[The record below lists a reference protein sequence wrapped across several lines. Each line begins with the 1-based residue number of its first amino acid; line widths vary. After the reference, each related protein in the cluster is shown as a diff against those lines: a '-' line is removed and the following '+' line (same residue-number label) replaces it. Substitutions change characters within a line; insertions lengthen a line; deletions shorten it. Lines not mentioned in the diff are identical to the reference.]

1 MILLT
6 RKKMNS
12 MPNNRGLWNFDFSD
26 KYKLNKKEL
35 VNSYIRYML
44 NRTQD
49 MFEYKGLPESIPK
62 KNLELYLQTKGFV
75 VIPSKN
81 IDKPIAMYGG
91 LGGVPNE
98 YYMPTIA
105 IVNNPYL
112 KYNESLKIGED
123 CIVIYNDST
132 ITGLMPMFQ
141 KYALLLAECDLSINM
156 INKTNRIDNVIECG
170 DSNTEAAA
178 LKFIEDIENGELSH
192 IVSKKFID
200 ESLLKIHSLSKT
212 TDNLL
217 KLIELRNYIESSWY
231 IDLGLNSNYNMK
243 RERLNLGEVSM
254 NVDVL
259 LPYVE
264 NMLNSRREALAQV
277 NDKFGTDIRVDLNS
291 SWKLEHEN
299 FLALSKD
306 IEKVETEETP
316 ETKETT
322 ETEETEETKETSETS
337 ETEEKEEKEET

>member
-1 MILLT
+1 MILLI
-6 RKKMNS
+6 RKKMNNMS
-12 MPNNRGLWNFDFSD
+12 NNRGLWNFDFSD

-49 MFEYKGLPESIPK
+49 MFDYKGLPESIPK

-112 KYNESLKIGED
+112 KYNESLKIDED

-132 ITGLMPMFQ
+132 ITGLMPMFE

-178 LKFIEDIENGELSH
+178 LKFIDDIENGELSH

-243 RERLNLGEVSM
+243 RESL
-254 NVDVL
+254 
-259 LPYVE
+259 
-264 NMLNSRREALAQV
+264 
-277 NDKFGTDIRVDLNS
+277 TD
-291 SWKLEHEN
+291 
-299 FLALSKD
+299 
-306 IEKVETEETP
+306 
-316 ETKETT
+316 
-322 ETEETEETKETSETS
+322 S
-337 ETEEKEEKEET
+337 ETEVDTYTLTPLIKNMLEERQNGIKRINEKWNLNISVDLGGSWKKLFNKILSDNEGVEDGTSEN

>member
-1 MILLT
+1 
-6 RKKMNS
+6 

-112 KYNESLKIGED
+112 KYNESLTIGKD

-132 ITGLMPMFQ
+132 ITGLMPMFE

-243 RERLNLGEVSM
+243 RESL
-254 NVDVL
+254 
-259 LPYVE
+259 
-264 NMLNSRREALAQV
+264 
-277 NDKFGTDIRVDLNS
+277 TD
-291 SWKLEHEN
+291 
-299 FLALSKD
+299 
-306 IEKVETEETP
+306 
-316 ETKETT
+316 
-322 ETEETEETKETSETS
+322 S
-337 ETEEKEEKEET
+337 ETEVDTYTLTPLIKNMLEERQNGIKRINEKWNLNISVDLGGSWKKLFNKILSDNEGVEDGTSEN

>member
-1 MILLT
+1 MILLI
-6 RKKMNS
+6 RKKMNN
-12 MPNNRGLWNFDFSD
+12 MPNNRGLWNFDFSE

-112 KYNESLKIGED
+112 KYNESLTIGED

-132 ITGLMPMFQ
+132 ITGLMPMFE

-178 LKFIEDIENGELSH
+178 TKFINDIENGELSH

-243 RERLNLGEVSM
+243 RESL
-254 NVDVL
+254 
-259 LPYVE
+259 
-264 NMLNSRREALAQV
+264 
-277 NDKFGTDIRVDLNS
+277 TD
-291 SWKLEHEN
+291 
-299 FLALSKD
+299 
-306 IEKVETEETP
+306 
-316 ETKETT
+316 
-322 ETEETEETKETSETS
+322 S
-337 ETEEKEEKEET
+337 ETEVDTYTLTPLIKNMLEERQNGIKRINEKWNLNISVDLGGSWKKLFNKILSDNEGVEDGTSEN

>member
-1 MILLT
+1 
-6 RKKMNS
+6 MNS

-81 IDKPIAMYGG
+81 IHKPIAMYGG
-91 LGGVPNE
+91 LGGEPNE

-178 LKFIEDIENGELSH
+178 LKFINDIENGELSH

-243 RERLNLGEVSM
+243 RESL
-254 NVDVL
+254 
-259 LPYVE
+259 
-264 NMLNSRREALAQV
+264 
-277 NDKFGTDIRVDLNS
+277 TD
-291 SWKLEHEN
+291 
-299 FLALSKD
+299 
-306 IEKVETEETP
+306 
-316 ETKETT
+316 
-322 ETEETEETKETSETS
+322 S
-337 ETEEKEEKEET
+337 ETEVDTYTLTPLIKNMLEERKNGIKRINEKWNLNISVDLGGSWKKLFNKILSDNEGVEDGTSEN

>member
-1 MILLT
+1 
-6 RKKMNS
+6 MNNMS
-12 MPNNRGLWNFDFSD
+12 NNRGLWNFDFSD

-105 IVNNPYL
+105 IVDNPYL
-112 KYNESLKIGED
+112 KYNESLTIGKD

-132 ITGLMPMFQ
+132 ITGLMPMFE

-243 RERLNLGEVSM
+243 RESL
-254 NVDVL
+254 
-259 LPYVE
+259 
-264 NMLNSRREALAQV
+264 
-277 NDKFGTDIRVDLNS
+277 TD
-291 SWKLEHEN
+291 
-299 FLALSKD
+299 
-306 IEKVETEETP
+306 
-316 ETKETT
+316 
-322 ETEETEETKETSETS
+322 S
-337 ETEEKEEKEET
+337 ETEVDTYTLTPLIKNMLEERQNGIKRINEKWNLNISVDLGGSWKKLFNKILSDNEGVEDGTSEN

>member
-1 MILLT
+1 
-6 RKKMNS
+6 MNN
-12 MPNNRGLWNFDFSD
+12 MPNNRGLWNFDFSN

-112 KYNESLKIGED
+112 KYNESLTIGED

-132 ITGLMPMFQ
+132 ITGLMPMFE
-141 KYALLLAECDLSINM
+141 KYGLLVAVCDLCM
-156 INKTNRIDNVIECG
+156 
-170 DSNTEAAA
+170 
-178 LKFIEDIENGELSH
+178 FII
-192 IVSKKFID
+192 I
-200 ESLLKIHSLSKT
+200 
-212 TDNLL
+212 
-217 KLIELRNYIESSWY
+217 
-231 IDLGLNSNYNMK
+231 
-243 RERLNLGEVSM
+243 
-254 NVDVL
+254 
-259 LPYVE
+259 
-264 NMLNSRREALAQV
+264 
-277 NDKFGTDIRVDLNS
+277 
-291 SWKLEHEN
+291 
-299 FLALSKD
+299 
-306 IEKVETEETP
+306 
-316 ETKETT
+316 
-322 ETEETEETKETSETS
+322 
-337 ETEEKEEKEET
+337 

>member
-1 MILLT
+1 
-6 RKKMNS
+6 MNNMS
-12 MPNNRGLWNFDFSD
+12 NNRGLWNFDFSD

-105 IVNNPYL
+105 IVDNPYL
-112 KYNESLKIGED
+112 KYNESLTIGKD

-132 ITGLMPMFQ
+132 ITGLMPMFE

-178 LKFIEDIENGELSH
+178 LKFIDDIENGELSH

-243 RERLNLGEVSM
+243 RESL
-254 NVDVL
+254 
-259 LPYVE
+259 
-264 NMLNSRREALAQV
+264 
-277 NDKFGTDIRVDLNS
+277 TD
-291 SWKLEHEN
+291 
-299 FLALSKD
+299 
-306 IEKVETEETP
+306 
-316 ETKETT
+316 
-322 ETEETEETKETSETS
+322 S
-337 ETEEKEEKEET
+337 ETEVDTYTLTPLIKNMLEERQNGIKRINEKWKLNISVDLGGSWKKLFNKILSDNEGVEDGTSEN

>member
-1 MILLT
+1 MILLI
-6 RKKMNS
+6 RKKMNN
-12 MPNNRGLWNFDFSD
+12 MANNRGLWNFDFSD

-81 IDKPIAMYGG
+81 INIPIAMYGG

-112 KYNESLKIGED
+112 KYNESLTIGED

-132 ITGLMPMFQ
+132 ITGLMPMFE

-178 LKFIEDIENGELSH
+178 LKFINDIENGELSH

-243 RERLNLGEVSM
+243 RESL
-254 NVDVL
+254 
-259 LPYVE
+259 
-264 NMLNSRREALAQV
+264 
-277 NDKFGTDIRVDLNS
+277 TD
-291 SWKLEHEN
+291 
-299 FLALSKD
+299 
-306 IEKVETEETP
+306 
-316 ETKETT
+316 
-322 ETEETEETKETSETS
+322 S
-337 ETEEKEEKEET
+337 ETEVDTYTLTPLIKNMLEERQNGIKRINEKWNLNISVDLGGSWKKLFNKILSDNEGVEDGTSEN

>member
-1 MILLT
+1 M
-6 RKKMNS
+6 S
-12 MPNNRGLWNFDFSD
+12 NNRGLWNFDFSD

-112 KYNESLKIGED
+112 KYNESLTIGED

-132 ITGLMPMFQ
+132 ITGLMPMFE

-156 INKTNRIDNVIECG
+156 INRTNRIDNVIECG

-243 RERLNLGEVSM
+243 RESL
-254 NVDVL
+254 
-259 LPYVE
+259 
-264 NMLNSRREALAQV
+264 
-277 NDKFGTDIRVDLNS
+277 TD
-291 SWKLEHEN
+291 
-299 FLALSKD
+299 
-306 IEKVETEETP
+306 
-316 ETKETT
+316 
-322 ETEETEETKETSETS
+322 S
-337 ETEEKEEKEET
+337 ETEVDTYTLTPLIKNMLEERQNGIKRINEKWNLNISVDLGGSWKKLFNKILSDNEGVKDGTSEN

>member
-1 MILLT
+1 
-6 RKKMNS
+6 MNN
-12 MPNNRGLWNFDFSD
+12 MPNNRGLWNFDFSN

-112 KYNESLKIGED
+112 KYNESLTIGKD

-132 ITGLMPMFQ
+132 ITGLMPMFE

-243 RERLNLGEVSM
+243 RESL
-254 NVDVL
+254 
-259 LPYVE
+259 
-264 NMLNSRREALAQV
+264 
-277 NDKFGTDIRVDLNS
+277 TD
-291 SWKLEHEN
+291 
-299 FLALSKD
+299 
-306 IEKVETEETP
+306 
-316 ETKETT
+316 
-322 ETEETEETKETSETS
+322 S
-337 ETEEKEEKEET
+337 ETEVDTYTLTPLIKNMLEERQNGIRRINEKWNLNISVDLGGSWKKLFNKILSNNEGVEDGTSEN

>member
-1 MILLT
+1 M
-6 RKKMNS
+6 S
-12 MPNNRGLWNFDFSD
+12 NNRGLWNFDFSD

-112 KYNESLKIGED
+112 KYNESLTIGED

-132 ITGLMPMFQ
+132 ITGLMPMFE

-178 LKFIEDIENGELSH
+178 LKFIDDIENGELSH

-243 RERLNLGEVSM
+243 RESL
-254 NVDVL
+254 
-259 LPYVE
+259 
-264 NMLNSRREALAQV
+264 
-277 NDKFGTDIRVDLNS
+277 TD
-291 SWKLEHEN
+291 
-299 FLALSKD
+299 
-306 IEKVETEETP
+306 
-316 ETKETT
+316 
-322 ETEETEETKETSETS
+322 S
-337 ETEEKEEKEET
+337 ETEVDTYTLTPLIKNMLEERKNGIKRINEKWNLNISVDLGGSWKKLFNKILSDNEGVEDGTSEN

>member
-1 MILLT
+1 M
-6 RKKMNS
+6 S
-12 MPNNRGLWNFDFSD
+12 NNRGLWNFDFSN

-112 KYNESLKIGED
+112 KYNESLTIGED

-132 ITGLMPMFQ
+132 ITGLMPMFE

-178 LKFIEDIENGELSH
+178 AKFINDIENGELSH

-243 RERLNLGEVSM
+243 RESL
-254 NVDVL
+254 
-259 LPYVE
+259 
-264 NMLNSRREALAQV
+264 
-277 NDKFGTDIRVDLNS
+277 TD
-291 SWKLEHEN
+291 
-299 FLALSKD
+299 
-306 IEKVETEETP
+306 
-316 ETKETT
+316 
-322 ETEETEETKETSETS
+322 S
-337 ETEEKEEKEET
+337 ETEVDTYTLTPLIKNMLEERQNGIKRINEKWNLNISVDLGGSWKKLFNKILSDNEGVEDGTSEN

>member
-1 MILLT
+1 MILLI
-6 RKKMNS
+6 RKKMNN
-12 MPNNRGLWNFDFSD
+12 MPNNRGLWNFDFSN

-112 KYNESLKIGED
+112 KYNESLTIGED

-132 ITGLMPMFQ
+132 ITGLMPMFE

-178 LKFIEDIENGELSH
+178 LKFIDDIENGELSH

-243 RERLNLGEVSM
+243 RESL
-254 NVDVL
+254 
-259 LPYVE
+259 
-264 NMLNSRREALAQV
+264 
-277 NDKFGTDIRVDLNS
+277 TD
-291 SWKLEHEN
+291 
-299 FLALSKD
+299 
-306 IEKVETEETP
+306 
-316 ETKETT
+316 
-322 ETEETEETKETSETS
+322 S
-337 ETEEKEEKEET
+337 ETEVDTYTLTPLIKNMLEERQNGIKRINEKWNLNISVDLGGSWKKLFNKILSDNEGVEDGTSEN

>member
-1 MILLT
+1 M
-6 RKKMNS
+6 S
-12 MPNNRGLWNFDFSD
+12 NNRGLWNFDFSD

-81 IDKPIAMYGG
+81 IDEPIAMYGG

-112 KYNESLKIGED
+112 KYNESLTIGED

-178 LKFIEDIENGELSH
+178 LKFINDIENGELSH

-243 RERLNLGEVSM
+243 RESL
-254 NVDVL
+254 
-259 LPYVE
+259 
-264 NMLNSRREALAQV
+264 
-277 NDKFGTDIRVDLNS
+277 TD
-291 SWKLEHEN
+291 
-299 FLALSKD
+299 
-306 IEKVETEETP
+306 
-316 ETKETT
+316 
-322 ETEETEETKETSETS
+322 S
-337 ETEEKEEKEET
+337 ETEVDTYTLTPLIKNMLEERQNGIKRINEKWNLNISVDLGGSWKKLFNKILSDNEGVEDGTSEN

>member
-1 MILLT
+1 MILLI
-6 RKKMNS
+6 RKKMNNMS
-12 MPNNRGLWNFDFSD
+12 NNRGLWNFDFSD

-91 LGGVPNE
+91 LGGIPNE

-112 KYNESLKIGED
+112 KYNESLTIDED

-243 RERLNLGEVSM
+243 RESL
-254 NVDVL
+254 
-259 LPYVE
+259 
-264 NMLNSRREALAQV
+264 
-277 NDKFGTDIRVDLNS
+277 TD
-291 SWKLEHEN
+291 
-299 FLALSKD
+299 
-306 IEKVETEETP
+306 
-316 ETKETT
+316 
-322 ETEETEETKETSETS
+322 S
-337 ETEEKEEKEET
+337 ETEVDTYTLTPLIKNMLEERQNGIKRINEKWNLNISVDLGGSWKKLFNKILSDNEGAKDGTSEN

>member
-1 MILLT
+1 MILLI
-6 RKKMNS
+6 RKKMNNMS
-12 MPNNRGLWNFDFSD
+12 NNRGLWNFDFSD

-112 KYNESLKIGED
+112 KYNESLTIGED

-132 ITGLMPMFQ
+132 ITGLMPMFE

-170 DSNTEAAA
+170 DSNTEATAI
-178 LKFIEDIENGELSH
+178 KFINDIENGELSH
-192 IVSKKFID
+192 IVAKNFID

-243 RERLNLGEVSM
+243 RESL
-254 NVDVL
+254 
-259 LPYVE
+259 
-264 NMLNSRREALAQV
+264 
-277 NDKFGTDIRVDLNS
+277 TD
-291 SWKLEHEN
+291 
-299 FLALSKD
+299 
-306 IEKVETEETP
+306 
-316 ETKETT
+316 
-322 ETEETEETKETSETS
+322 S
-337 ETEEKEEKEET
+337 ETEVDTYTLTPLIKNMQEERQNGLKRINEKWNLNISVDLGGSWKKLFNKILSDNEGVEDGTSEN

>member
-1 MILLT
+1 
-6 RKKMNS
+6 MNNMS
-12 MPNNRGLWNFDFSD
+12 NNRGLWNFDFSD

-81 IDKPIAMYGG
+81 IDKPVAMYGG

-105 IVNNPYL
+105 IVSNPYL
-112 KYNESLKIGED
+112 KYNESLTIGKD

-132 ITGLMPMFQ
+132 ITGLMPMFE

-243 RERLNLGEVSM
+243 RESL
-254 NVDVL
+254 
-259 LPYVE
+259 
-264 NMLNSRREALAQV
+264 
-277 NDKFGTDIRVDLNS
+277 TD
-291 SWKLEHEN
+291 
-299 FLALSKD
+299 
-306 IEKVETEETP
+306 
-316 ETKETT
+316 
-322 ETEETEETKETSETS
+322 S
-337 ETEEKEEKEET
+337 ETEVDTYTLTPLIKNMLEERQNGIKRINDKWNLNISVDLGGSWKKLFNKILSDNEGVEDGTSEN